1 MLVCVKGAISQKNP
15 DQSCGGFTH
24 LFDSDADSDRVDRS
38 LNKNLLLVIT
48 TDDHRLEQQLFTAPV
63 TTTPF
68 SHRENPGLLTFKLSD
83 PADFCKIRLQ
93 NRMWQVCTGQFYSL
107 AHTCFVFLASFSV
120 PTFSKIVGTGTA
132 RWL

>member
-1 MLVCVKGAISQKNP
+1 MCVKGAISQKNP

-38 LNKNLLLVIT
+38 LNENLLLVIT

-68 SHRENPGLLTFKLSD
+68 SHLENPGLLTFKLSD
-83 PADFCKIRLQ
+83 PADFCRGLQ
-93 NRMWQVCTGQFYSL
+93 NTSAEQNVASL
-107 AHTCFVFLASFSV
+107 HRPILQPCPHLLCFPRFFFSSYI
-120 PTFSKIVGTGTA
+120 F
-132 RWL
+132 